1 MPISTNLLFTY
12 VKGSTS
18 FGIFVNTDSNI
29 PELRPSRKLVV
40 EGDLGTRP
48 PYTKLGVFMD
58 VTLLTWSLVIGAI
71 VALIVVDLL
80 TVSRKPHDVMFKE
93 AAIWS
98 IFYIGVAIAFGVWV
112 WQTAGSQFGTEYFA
126 AYLVEKSLSVDNLFV
141 FIIILAQ
148 FKVPSIYHQR
158 VLMFGVIL
166 ALVLRAIFIAVGA
179 AALAA
184 FSFTFVIFGAILIW
198 TGVGLFKHWD
208 EDPSPEDN
216 KLVKVIR
223 KRIAMTDEYDGSKI
237 FTRVNGKRIA
247 TPMFLVMIAIAST
260 DLLFALDSIPATFG
274 VTQEPFLVFAANAFA
289 LLGLRAL
296 YFLLK
301 GLLDKL
307 VYLSLGLSIILMF
320 IGVKLIM
327 TYVHEI
333 WYEVPKIPTLVS
345 LAVIAL
351 VLIVSTV
358 ASLIKVKKDPSAHAH
373 AGRVTAAPEEK

>member
-1 MPISTNLLFTY
+1 MN
-12 VKGSTS
+12 
-18 FGIFVNTDSNI
+18 
-29 PELRPSRKLVV
+29 
-40 EGDLGTRP
+40 
-48 PYTKLGVFMD
+48 
-58 VTLLTWSLVIGAI
+58 VTLLTWALVVGVII
-71 VALIVVDLL
+71 ALIVVDLL

-98 IFYIGVAIAFGVWV
+98 VFYIGVAIAFGIWV
-112 WQTAGSQFGTEYFA
+112 WQSAGSQFGTEYFA

-148 FKVPSIYHQR
+148 FKVPSIFHQR

-216 KLVKVIR
+216 AFVRTIR

-237 FTRVNGKRIA
+237 FTRVNGKRLA
-247 TPMFLVMIAIAST
+247 TPMFLVMVAIAST

-320 IGVKLIM
+320 IGVKLIL
-327 TYVHEI
+327 TYVHEVFI
-333 WYEVPKIPTLVS
+333 EVPKVPTVLS
-345 LAVIAL
+345 LAVIGII
-351 VLIVSTV
+351 LIVSTV
-358 ASLIKVKKDPSAHAH
+358 ASFIKTKKDPNAHAH
-373 AGRVTAAPEEK
+373 AGRVTAGKKPHEESSST